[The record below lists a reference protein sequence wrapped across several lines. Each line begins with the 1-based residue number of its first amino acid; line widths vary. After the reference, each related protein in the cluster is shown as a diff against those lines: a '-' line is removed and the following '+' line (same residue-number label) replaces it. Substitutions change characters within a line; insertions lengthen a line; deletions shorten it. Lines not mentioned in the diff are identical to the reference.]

1 MQDDRQASAADRT
14 EALVRDRLGAR
25 IGAQLAHAL
34 DRGEKFHDV
43 GIDSLDIVVVLAA
56 LERDFEV
63 ERIADGELWDIAD
76 SVDALV
82 RYLDTHGHAPAETP

>member
-1 MQDDRQASAADRT
+1 MQDDRQASAAERT

-25 IGAQLAHAL
+25 IGAELAHAL

-43 GIDSLDIVVVLAA
+43 GIDSLDIVVVLAE

-82 RYLDTHGHAPAETP
+82 HYLDTHGHAPAETP